1 MILYSSSTCPKC
13 KVLKM
18 KLDKAGLEYEVNE
31 NVEEMMALGIKS
43 LPYLQMSNGKL
54 LDFGAAIAFAKDMEV
69 AKNED

>member
-69 AKNED
+69 AKSED